1 VSENGLALVC
11 SYADDESARILSLRG
26 IVSMA
31 RLLSATRYVV
41 LLGVIACAL
50 GALLC
55 FIGALAQLALVATQ
69 ALSGLD
75 TSTEIKAL
83 AVNEVFLADVSLI
96 ATALFLVAVGLYELF
111 ISKIDFPVGV
121 TVVSLDDLK
130 DKLLG
135 VIVVAL
141 AVTFLAQITTWDGKT
156 DLLSYGV
163 SIALVVLALGVF
175 TYVRR
180 GSDMPEKKPEG
191 ANGAADAEALPQ
203 ERASREP

>member
-1 VSENGLALVC
+1 
-11 SYADDESARILSLRG
+11 
-26 IVSMA
+26 
-31 RLLSATRYVV
+31 
-41 LLGVIACAL
+41 
-50 GALLC
+50 
-55 FIGALAQLALVATQ
+55 VATQ

-75 TSTEIKAL
+75 TSAEIKAL

-163 SIALVVLALGVF
+163 SIALVVLALGAF
-175 TYVRR
+175 TYFRR
-180 GSDMPEKKPEG
+180 DNTHGKS
-191 ANGAADAEALPQ
+191 DAENAETPSP
-203 ERASREP
+203 ASDTRES

>member
-1 VSENGLALVC
+1 MGRV
-11 SYADDESARILSLRG
+11 
-26 IVSMA
+26 
-31 RLLSATRYVV
+31 LSATRYLV
-41 LLGVIACAL
+41 LLGVVACAL

-55 FIGALAQLALVATQ
+55 FIGALAQLVLVAAQ

-75 TSTEIKAL
+75 TASEIKAL
-83 AVNEVFLADVSLI
+83 TVNEIFLADVSLI

-121 TVVSLDDLK
+121 TVSSLDDLK

-180 GSDMPEKKPEG
+180 GSDKPEKKPEG
-191 ANGAADAEALPQ
+191 AVDAETPPQ

>member
-1 VSENGLALVC
+1 
-11 SYADDESARILSLRG
+11 
-26 IVSMA
+26 MA
-31 RLLSATRYVV
+31 RVLSATRYVV

-69 ALSGLD
+69 AFSGLD
-75 TSTEIKAL
+75 TAAEIKTL
-83 AVNEVFLADVSLI
+83 TVGEIFLADVSLI

-121 TVVSLDDLK
+121 TVASLDDLK

-141 AVTFLAQITTWDGKT
+141 AVSFLAQITTWDGKT
-156 DLLSYGV
+156 DLLSYGLSV
-163 SIALVVLALGVF
+163 ALVILALGAF
-175 TYVRR
+175 TFFRR
-180 GSDMPEKKPEG
+180 DKSEGKPESANDAVGVG
-191 ANGAADAEALPQ
+191 AETSAQVP
-203 ERASREP
+203 STRET

>member
-1 VSENGLALVC
+1 
-11 SYADDESARILSLRG
+11 
-26 IVSMA
+26 MA
-31 RLLSATRYVV
+31 RVLSATRYIV

-55 FIGALAQLALVATQ
+55 FIGALAQFALVAAH

-75 TSTEIKAL
+75 TAAEIKAL
-83 AVNEVFLADVSLI
+83 TVNEIFLADVSLI

-141 AVTFLAQITTWDGKT
+141 AVTFLSQITTWDGKT

-175 TYVRR
+175 TFFRR
-180 GSDMPEKKPEG
+180 DKGESKNEG
-191 ANGAADAEALPQ
+191 KDDVTPAEPTPQ
-203 ERASREP
+203 APSET

>member
-1 VSENGLALVC
+1 AKVSENGLALVC
-11 SYADDESARILSLRG
+11 SYAGDESARILSVRR

-31 RLLSATRYVV
+31 RVLSATRYLVI
-41 LLGVIACAL
+41 LGVVACAL

-75 TSTEIKAL
+75 TAAEIKAL
-83 AVNEVFLADVSLI
+83 TVNEIFLADVSLI

-121 TVVSLDDLK
+121 TVASLDDLK

-175 TYVRR
+175 SYFRR
-180 GSDMPEKKPEG
+180 DKSDGKNGETKP
-191 ANGAADAEALPQ
+191 
-203 ERASREP
+203 

>member
-1 VSENGLALVC
+1 
-11 SYADDESARILSLRG
+11 
-26 IVSMA
+26 
-31 RLLSATRYVV
+31 
-41 LLGVIACAL
+41 
-50 GALLC
+50 
-55 FIGALAQLALVATQ
+55 VATQ

-75 TSTEIKAL
+75 TSAEIKAL
-83 AVNEVFLADVSLI
+83 TVNEIFLADVSLI

-111 ISKIDFPVGV
+111 ISKINFPVGV
-121 TVVSLDDLK
+121 QVASLDDLK

-175 TYVRR
+175 SYFRR
-180 GSDMPEKKPEG
+180 DKTHDK
-191 ANGAADAEALPQ
+191 NGAENAAENAATPSPAPDTS
-203 ERASREP
+203 ES

>member
-1 VSENGLALVC
+1 MGRV
-11 SYADDESARILSLRG
+11 
-26 IVSMA
+26 
-31 RLLSATRYVV
+31 LSATRYVV
-41 LLGVIACAL
+41 LLGVVACAL

-55 FIGALAQLALVATQ
+55 FIGALAQLALVAVH
-69 ALSGLD
+69 AFSGLD
-75 TSTEIKAL
+75 TAGEIKAL
-83 AVNEVFLADVSLI
+83 TVNEIFLADVSLI

-121 TVVSLDDLK
+121 TVASLDDLK

-163 SIALVVLALGVF
+163 SIALVVLALGTF
-175 TYVRR
+175 SFFRR
-180 GSDMPEKKPEG
+180 EKPEAKGEG
-191 ANGAADAEALPQ
+191 ATSAADAETPPPAP
-203 ERASREP
+203 SPREP

>member
-1 VSENGLALVC
+1 M
-11 SYADDESARILSLRG
+11 RG

-55 FIGALAQLALVATQ
+55 FIGALAQLALVATH

-75 TSTEIKAL
+75 TASEIKAL
-83 AVNEVFLADVSLI
+83 TVGEIFLADVSLI

-121 TVVSLDDLK
+121 TVDSLDDLK

-141 AVTFLAQITTWDGKT
+141 AVTFLSQITTWDGKT

-163 SIALVVLALGVF
+163 SIALVVLALGAF
-175 TYVRR
+175 SFFRR
-180 GSDMPEKKPEG
+180 DK
-191 ANGAADAEALPQ
+191 NGVAKDEATPQ
-203 ERASREP
+203 TPDKRDS

>member
-1 VSENGLALVC
+1 
-11 SYADDESARILSLRG
+11 
-26 IVSMA
+26 MA
-31 RLLSATRYVV
+31 RVLSATRYLV
-41 LLGVIACAL
+41 LLGVVACAL

-55 FIGALAQLALVATQ
+55 FIGALAQLALVAAQ
-69 ALSGLD
+69 AFAGLD
-75 TSTEIKAL
+75 TAEEIKAL
-83 AVNEVFLADVSLI
+83 TVNEIFLADVSLI

-121 TVVSLDDLK
+121 TVASLDDLK

-163 SIALVVLALGVF
+163 SIALVVLALGAF
-175 TYVRR
+175 TYFRR
-180 GSDMPEKKPEG
+180 DRGEGKTEGKNGETKSLATPQAPEPTE
-191 ANGAADAEALPQ
+191 
-203 ERASREP
+203 S

>member
-1 VSENGLALVC
+1 VSEKGLALVC
-11 SYADDESARILSLRG
+11 SYTGDESARILSVGRTIG
-26 IVSMA
+26 MA
-31 RLLSATRYVV
+31 RVLSATRYLV
-41 LLGVIACAL
+41 LLGVIACAI

-75 TSTEIKAL
+75 TSAEIKAL
-83 AVNEVFLADVSLI
+83 TVNEIFLADVSLI

-175 TYVRR
+175 SYFRR
-180 GSDMPEKKPEG
+180 DKSEG
-191 ANGAADAEALPQ
+191 KNGEAKSEATPPATDTS
-203 ERASREP
+203 ET

>member
-1 VSENGLALVC
+1 MGRV
-11 SYADDESARILSLRG
+11 
-26 IVSMA
+26 
-31 RLLSATRYVV
+31 LSATRYVV

-55 FIGALAQLALVATQ
+55 FIGALAQLALVATH

-75 TSTEIKAL
+75 TTSEIKAL
-83 AVNEVFLADVSLI
+83 TVSEIFLADVCLI

-121 TVVSLDDLK
+121 TVASLDDLK

-156 DLLSYGV
+156 DLLSYGI
-163 SIALVVLALGVF
+163 SIALVILALGAF
-175 TYVRR
+175 SFFRR
-180 GSDMPEKKPEG
+180 DRSEMKDNG
-191 ANGAADAEALPQ
+191 ATSAADAETPAPAPPAH
-203 ERASREP
+203 ES

>member
-1 VSENGLALVC
+1 
-11 SYADDESARILSLRG
+11 
-26 IVSMA
+26 MA
-31 RLLSATRYVV
+31 RVLSATRYVV

-75 TSTEIKAL
+75 TSSEIKAL

-163 SIALVVLALGVF
+163 SIALVVLALGAF
-175 TYVRR
+175 TYFRR
-180 GSDMPEKKPEG
+180 DKTYDKRTSK
-191 ANGAADAEALPQ
+191 LPRLRPT
-203 ERASREP
+203 RASPERPTYPHQVDNPVDNLYMRRLCTNSP

>member
-1 VSENGLALVC
+1 M
-11 SYADDESARILSLRG
+11 LSMEG

-31 RLLSATRYVV
+31 RVLSATRYVV

-69 ALSGLD
+69 ALTGLD
-75 TSTEIKAL
+75 TVSEIKAL
-83 AVNEVFLADVSLI
+83 TVNEIFLADVSLI

-121 TVVSLDDLK
+121 TVTSLDDLK

-156 DLLSYGV
+156 DLLSYGL
-163 SIALVVLALGVF
+163 SIALVILALGAF
-175 TYVRR
+175 TFFRR
-180 GSDMPEKKPEG
+180 NKAGDMQGNGPESNGE
-191 ANGAADAEALPQ
+191 ANTGAAQ
-203 ERASREP
+203 EDRGRRLSTGCG

>member
-1 VSENGLALVC
+1 
-11 SYADDESARILSLRG
+11 
-26 IVSMA
+26 MA
-31 RLLSATRYVV
+31 RVLSATRYLVI
-41 LLGVIACAL
+41 LGVVACAL

-69 ALSGLD
+69 AFSGLD
-75 TSTEIKAL
+75 TAAEIKAL
-83 AVNEVFLADVSLI
+83 TVNEIFLADVSLI

-121 TVVSLDDLK
+121 TVASLDDLK

-163 SIALVVLALGVF
+163 SIALVVLALGAF
-175 TYVRR
+175 TYFRR
-180 GSDMPEKKPEG
+180 DKTHDKTSAEKDEITPQASDT
-191 ANGAADAEALPQ
+191 
-203 ERASREP
+203 RES

>member
-1 VSENGLALVC
+1 M
-11 SYADDESARILSLRG
+11 RG
-26 IVSMA
+26 IVGMA
-31 RLLSATRYVV
+31 RVLSATRYLV
-41 LLGVIACAL
+41 LLGVVACAL

-83 AVNEVFLADVSLI
+83 TVNEIFLADVSLI

-111 ISKIDFPVGV
+111 ISKINFPVGV
-121 TVVSLDDLK
+121 QVVSLDDLK

-175 TYVRR
+175 SYFRR
-180 GSDMPEKKPEG
+180 DKDKDESK
-191 ANGAADAEALPQ
+191 NGETTSRATSEAPDTAEP
-203 ERASREP
+203 